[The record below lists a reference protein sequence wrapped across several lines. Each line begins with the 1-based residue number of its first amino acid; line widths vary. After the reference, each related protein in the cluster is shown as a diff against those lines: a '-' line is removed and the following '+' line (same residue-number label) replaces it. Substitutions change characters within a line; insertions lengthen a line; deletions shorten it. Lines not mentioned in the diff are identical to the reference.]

1 MNEKNYLMIS
11 RAEMR
16 ARDRA
21 QACLRPSM
29 HPPAWLSKSHI
40 PNCVIHLC
48 PATHAPLHVVAVA
61 FLFAHAHS
69 IHGRKWTPF
78 YIWSFPK
85 KIFYL
90 LHSTSVS
97 RIDCTN
103 AFYATRRT
111 KLDPTCIC
119 FNDVF
124 HYSNLC
130 DHLLSFCSNLSVCY
144 INIVTTYVYIN
155 YYFVLTHMYQCMIN
169 SICGNLYLICGETR
183 VW

>member
-1 MNEKNYLMIS
+1 
-11 RAEMR
+11 MR
-16 ARDRA
+16 ARDCA

-29 HPPAWLSKSHI
+29 HPRAAAQQI
-40 PNCVIHLC
+40 PYTRLCYTPMTQQPTHLC
-48 PATHAPLHVVAVA
+48 TLLLLYFCLPTHIAFMEGNGPLSIYKA
-61 FLFAHAHS
+61 FL
-69 IHGRKWTPF
+69 
-78 YIWSFPK
+78 

-155 YYFVLTHMYQCMIN
+155 YYFVLTHTYQCMIN